1 MSDFN
6 FEGEFECVDF
16 LSESAEQTRLFA
28 SKFAKSLPS
37 DSFIALSG
45 DLGAGKTT
53 FVKGLAEGL
62 GITTTVKSPSFNVML
77 VYDRADGFNLVHIDA
92 YRLGSSDDFE
102 NLMIDEIAPEPRC
115 ICVEWW
121 SNIADCVPPD
131 AYEVS
136 LSIDPDTQHHH
147 IKIKRGI
154 A

>member
-6 FEGEFECVDF
+6 FEGEFENVDF

-28 SKFAKSLPS
+28 SKFAKILSD

-62 GITTTVKSPSFNVML
+62 GISATVKSPSFNVML

-92 YRLGSSDDFE
+92 YRLTSSEDFE
-102 NLMIDEIAPEPRC
+102 NLMIDEIATEPRC

-121 SNIADCVPPD
+121 SNIADCVPAD

-136 LSIDPDTQHHH
+136 LSIEENSHHR

-154 A
+154 S